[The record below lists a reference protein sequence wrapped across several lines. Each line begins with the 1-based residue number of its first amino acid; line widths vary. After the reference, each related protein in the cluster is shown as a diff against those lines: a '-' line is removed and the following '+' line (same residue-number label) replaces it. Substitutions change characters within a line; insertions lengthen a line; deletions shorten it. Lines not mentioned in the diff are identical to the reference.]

1 VKKLL
6 FVCTGNICRSPM
18 AEGLWRHMT
27 KNSAQFQALS
37 AGVSAVQGQ
46 RASPH
51 AVDVLRDVG
60 VDISRH
66 RSQPVSAEIVRAAD
80 IILAMTSG
88 HAEALAY
95 LYPEAAKK
103 TFLIREFDPAARE
116 DDLDVMDPIGMGRGT
131 YANCRDTL
139 CAALPAL
146 AAFLQG
152 RSPAPD
158 TGKSFRSYLHAMT
171 DSYPTSPT
179 LAEVDP
185 EIARAIDAEIQ
196 RQDENIELIAS
207 ENFASAAVR
216 EAQGSVLTN
225 KYAEGYPGRRWYGGC
240 ENVDVVEQLAID
252 RAKQIFGGDHINVQP
267 HSGAQANMAVYFSV
281 LQPGDR
287 ILTMDLSHGGH
298 LTHGHKANFS
308 GRFYE
313 VTHYGVRQAD
323 ELIDYDA
330 LAKQALEVK
339 PKMITVGASA
349 YPRIIDFARMR
360 TIADS
365 CGALLFAD
373 MAHISGLV
381 AGGVHPSPVPHA
393 DFTTTTTHKS
403 LRGPRGG
410 IVICKAAYAKAID
423 AQVFPGIQG
432 GPLMHVIAAKA
443 VCFHEALQ
451 PSFREYQAQII
462 RNAKAMAAR
471 LAKNGYRIVSGGT
484 DNHLM
489 LVDLRPQNIDGRTAQ
504 EWLDHAGITVN
515 KNSIPFD
522 TVSIMK
528 GGGVRIGTP
537 AVTTRGMKEEEMME
551 IADLIHT
558 ALGSGG
564 DAVKLAKLKEN
575 VIALTRQFPL
585 P

>member
-80 IILAMTSG
+80 LILAMTSG

-185 EIARAIDAEIQ
+185 EIARAIDA
-196 RQDENIELIAS
+196 
-207 ENFASAAVR
+207 
-216 EAQGSVLTN
+216 
-225 KYAEGYPGRRWYGGC
+225 
-240 ENVDVVEQLAID
+240 
-252 RAKQIFGGDHINVQP
+252 
-267 HSGAQANMAVYFSV
+267 
-281 LQPGDR
+281 
-287 ILTMDLSHGGH
+287 
-298 LTHGHKANFS
+298 
-308 GRFYE
+308 
-313 VTHYGVRQAD
+313 
-323 ELIDYDA
+323 
-330 LAKQALEVK
+330 
-339 PKMITVGASA
+339 
-349 YPRIIDFARMR
+349 
-360 TIADS
+360 
-365 CGALLFAD
+365 
-373 MAHISGLV
+373 
-381 AGGVHPSPVPHA
+381 
-393 DFTTTTTHKS
+393 
-403 LRGPRGG
+403 
-410 IVICKAAYAKAID
+410 
-423 AQVFPGIQG
+423 
-432 GPLMHVIAAKA
+432 AAKTSMSSSSSRSIG
-443 VCFHEALQ
+443 
-451 PSFREYQAQII
+451 PSKF
-462 RNAKAMAAR
+462 
-471 LAKNGYRIVSGGT
+471 L
-484 DNHLM
+484 
-489 LVDLRPQNIDGRTAQ
+489 
-504 EWLDHAGITVN
+504 
-515 KNSIPFD
+515 
-522 TVSIMK
+522 
-528 GGGVRIGTP
+528 
-537 AVTTRGMKEEEMME
+537 AVTTSTSSR
-551 IADLIHT
+551 T
-558 ALGSGG
+558 AARRRTWRCTFPCCSPAIGS
-564 DAVKLAKLKEN
+564 
-575 VIALTRQFPL
+575 
-585 P
+585 